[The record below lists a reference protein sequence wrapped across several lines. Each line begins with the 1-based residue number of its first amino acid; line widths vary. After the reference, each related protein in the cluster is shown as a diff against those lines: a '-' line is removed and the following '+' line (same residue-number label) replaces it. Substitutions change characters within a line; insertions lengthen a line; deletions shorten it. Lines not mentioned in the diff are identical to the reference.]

1 MGLKNIRFYGG
12 FPDHSFDKIIT
23 MIELGFGSWR
33 EIKVNG
39 VKIAPA
45 EFLTEVLKNIKFPE
59 GYTEKENL
67 WVDIRGSKNNKS
79 KRILMEC
86 IVPTLKGWEDA
97 GCNIDTGMPA
107 SIMAQMIKTGI
118 VKEKGSFAPEA
129 IIPPQPFFKELRKR
143 KMIVYENGKVIN

>member
-45 EFLTEVLKNIKFPE
+45 EFLTEVLKNIKETTE
-59 GYTEKENL
+59 GKERIKGFQVIFSANRLQLLKITAGLTERLN
-67 WVDIRGSKNNKS
+67 
-79 KRILMEC
+79 
-86 IVPTLKGWEDA
+86 VP
-97 GCNIDTGMPA
+97 I
-107 SIMAQMIKTGI
+107 
-118 VKEKGSFAPEA
+118 
-129 IIPPQPFFKELRKR
+129 
-143 KMIVYENGKVIN
+143 